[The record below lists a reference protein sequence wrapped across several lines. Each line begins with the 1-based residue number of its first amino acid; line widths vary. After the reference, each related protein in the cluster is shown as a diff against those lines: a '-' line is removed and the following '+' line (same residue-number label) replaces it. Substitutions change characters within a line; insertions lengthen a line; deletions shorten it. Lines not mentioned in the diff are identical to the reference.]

1 MLTKMIGIRRK
12 GMEMNISD
20 LVRNETNEVVG
31 GGGGELK
38 QKRLSGAFDEDA

>member
-31 GGGGELK
+31 GGGGN
-38 QKRLSGAFDEDA
+38 